1 MKLTCHE
8 AQKMIS
14 QYLDDELTDREC
26 EAFLAHVKTCPK
38 CYHELETE
46 FIISY
51 ALKYLDEAA
60 DESYNLTGL
69 LQDKIRHSERTLT
82 ERKVARFLFF
92 LLTGI
97 VLIIAAL
104 FLLHILF
111 PGTIDPIY
119 YITSLWRW
127 IASHI

>member
-14 QYLDDELTDREC
+14 QYLDDALTDREC
-26 EAFLAHVKTCPK
+26 ESFLEHVENCPR

-51 ALKYLDEAA
+51 ALKYLDAAA
-60 DESYNLTGL
+60 DASYNLTGL
-69 LQDKIRHSERTLT
+69 LEDKIRRSERTLT

-97 VLIIAAL
+97 VLLIAVL
-104 FLLHILF
+104 FLLHYLF

-119 YITSLWRW
+119 YITSFWKWLS
-127 IASHI
+127 SHI